1 MTNSFFGFTS
11 SVMKGSMKA
20 RSPTTPWAWAS
31 TAVIAQRNPP
41 TALARHR
48 IMYPSR
54 PAAQRRDPS
63 MVGRL
68 AVLRQPGRFAGWRGH
83 EERAQRLGP
92 RERRPTNERRRNA
105 KADGHHPPQ

>member
-63 MVGRL
+63 RVGWL
-68 AVLRQPGRFAGWRGH
+68 AVAYDSLGGSPGGAGTKSEHSVG
-83 EERAQRLGP
+83 ALASDGP
-92 RERRPTNERRRNA
+92 QMIT
-105 KADGHHPPQ
+105 G